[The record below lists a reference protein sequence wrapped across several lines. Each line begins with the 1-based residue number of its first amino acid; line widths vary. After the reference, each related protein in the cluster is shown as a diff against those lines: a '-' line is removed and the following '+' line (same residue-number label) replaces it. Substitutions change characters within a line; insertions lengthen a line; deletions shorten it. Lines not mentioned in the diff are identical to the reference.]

1 MKCQKC
7 NYVGFDYL
15 DVCAKCG
22 ADLAEQK
29 ARFGI
34 NMPSY
39 QSLGI
44 LEFLDAK
51 SETGADKPAVYA
63 QSGKDEPVRE
73 TAGEQSGGDFDQSE
87 FGEQEG
93 PAGAEDEGGLD
104 LSSGDLDTGSLMDL
118 AHVKEEPAGAGADV
132 EFHDLDVE
140 TAPRQESAKP
150 SERKT
155 GAELGGLD
163 IELVEPDSSSES
175 AEKKGKGKKKEED
188 HGLDIEVDDLNIG

>member
-7 NYVGFDYL
+7 NYVGFDHL
-15 DVCAKCG
+15 DLCANCG

-39 QSLGI
+39 QRLDI
-44 LEFLDAK
+44 LAFLDGDKESGGDKTAVAAQGR
-51 SETGADKPAVYA
+51 SE
-63 QSGKDEPVRE
+63 
-73 TAGEQSGGDFDQSE
+73 GEQSGDFDHSE

-93 PAGAEDEGGLD
+93 SAVAEDEGELD
-104 LSSGDLDTGSLMDL
+104 LSSGDLETGSLTDFRQI
-118 AHVKEEPAGAGADV
+118 KEAPAGAGADV
-132 EFHDLDVE
+132 EIHDLDVE
-140 TAPRQESAKP
+140 TAPQQESAKP
-150 SERKT
+150 TGSKT

-188 HGLDIEVDDLNIG
+188 HGLDIELDDLHIG